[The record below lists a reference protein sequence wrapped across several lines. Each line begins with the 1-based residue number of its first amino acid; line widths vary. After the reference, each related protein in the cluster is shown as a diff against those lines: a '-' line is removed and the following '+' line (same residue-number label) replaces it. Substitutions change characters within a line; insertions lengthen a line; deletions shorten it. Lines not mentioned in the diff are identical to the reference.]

1 MQLFLFSICALSLFY
16 YRRVVRTYISKW
28 PELGHSIIGENQPGV
43 AVIIPARNEEE
54 NLPLLLANLRA
65 QNYPN
70 FSVFIVDD
78 HSEDSTSEILKSVDP
93 ALFTIL
99 KNTGEGKKAALMTA
113 LSRAKDYEHFLFT
126 DADCVHGP
134 NWIASMMDAH
144 LKNES
149 DMTVGGV
156 IGVSEA
162 DSLAHKYHNLELWAW
177 LSLTGASVAHKLHPM
192 ANGAN
197 MLLNKSLLTESD
209 PFAADKS
216 SSGDD
221 MFTADRAF
229 NRQSLNFSTH
239 IDSIVR
245 TFGPRDWTSLAMQK
259 RRWASKNHLIEN
271 STFKEMTRQLSY
283 VYIAL
288 AMCAVASIFYLWA
301 VGFLVITLFVKNQY
315 DAQLMQKSASDMNVD
330 ISWTDVLLN
339 QPMNLLLSWQSAW
352 PKWKWKSRSFKK
364 A

>member
-16 YRRVVRTYISKW
+16 YRRVVRTYITKW
-28 PELGHSIIGENQPGV
+28 PGLDSARIGENQPGV

-78 HSEDSTSEILKSVDP
+78 HSEDSTSEILKSADP
-93 ALFTIL
+93 AFFTIL

-113 LSRAKDYEHFLFT
+113 LSSAKDYEYFLFT
-126 DADCVHGP
+126 DADCLHGP
-134 NWIASMMDAH
+134 NWIASMIDAH
-144 LKNES
+144 MKNNS

-156 IGVSEA
+156 IGVNEA
-162 DSLAHKYHNLELWAW
+162 DSLVHNYHDLELWAW
-177 LSLTGASVAHKLHPM
+177 LTVTGAAVSSQIHPM

-221 MFTADRAF
+221 MFTAERAF
-229 NRQSLNFSTH
+229 NQQSLNFSTH
-239 IDSIVR
+239 VDSIVR
-245 TFGPRDWTSLAMQK
+245 TFGPPDWTSLAMQK
-259 RRWASKNHLIEN
+259 RRWASKKPSHRKLYIQGNDTPIVLCLHGTGLVRCRVNILPVGRRL
-271 STFKEMTRQLSY
+271 SGDHAIRQEPL
-283 VYIAL
+283 
-288 AMCAVASIFYLWA
+288 
-301 VGFLVITLFVKNQY
+301 
-315 DAQLMQKSASDMNVD
+315 
-330 ISWTDVLLN
+330 
-339 QPMNLLLSWQSAW
+339 
-352 PKWKWKSRSFKK
+352 
-364 A
+364 